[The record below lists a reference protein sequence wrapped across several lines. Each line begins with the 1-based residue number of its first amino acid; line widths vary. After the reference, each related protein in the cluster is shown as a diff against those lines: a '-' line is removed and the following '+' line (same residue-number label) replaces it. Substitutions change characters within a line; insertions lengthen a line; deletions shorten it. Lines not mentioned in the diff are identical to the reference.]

1 VEYGIM
7 SGASKRAQGHQH
19 LARKASY
26 AGVLGLTA
34 FLAGCQAHSG
44 HHLTAEPGLTY
55 EQRHPIVVGF
65 RPVGTNIHADPH
77 AGGLNAVDQ
86 TEVAAVA
93 RQYRNNG
100 YGPIWL
106 QVPPPGVHDHAVQSS
121 IHQVRQIVSREGV
134 DGSVVQVRSY
144 GNLTAHPHQAA
155 PMRMVFQRYT
165 AEAGPCGAW
174 PENVGH
180 NVRNRDY
187 HNFGCSYQRAL
198 AAQVAD
204 PRDLLGP
211 RGHGER
217 NSVRRAD
224 VFEKYQRGEVT
235 SADADDAA
243 QANVSDVA
251 E

>member
-1 VEYGIM
+1 M
-7 SGASKRAQGHQH
+7 SGALKQAQRRSRLSTRFGI
-19 LARKASY
+19 
-26 AGVLGLTA
+26 AGAVGIATLV
-34 FLAGCQAHSG
+34 AGCNAHHQYRLS
-44 HHLTAEPGLTY
+44 TPSLTY
-55 EQRHPIVVGF
+55 EQRHPIVIGF
-65 RPVGTNIHADPH
+65 RPVGVNLYADPYE
-77 AGGLNAVDQ
+77 GGLNAVDK

-106 QVPPPGVHDHAVQSS
+106 QVPPPGVHDHAVQRS
-121 IHQVRQIVSREGV
+121 IHQVRSIVAREGV

-144 GNLTAHPHQAA
+144 GNLAADPHGPA
-155 PMRMVFQRYT
+155 PLRLVFQRYA
-165 AEAGPCGAW
+165 AEAGPCGEW
-174 PENVGH
+174 PDNVAH
-180 NVRNRDY
+180 DPDNEEY
-187 HNFGCSYQRAL
+187 HNFGCAYQRAM
-198 AAQVAD
+198 AAQIAD

-235 SADADDAA
+235 SADLDDAS
-243 QANVSDVA
+243 QATVSDVA

>member
-1 VEYGIM
+1 M
-7 SGASKRAQGHQH
+7 SGGDRMAGQRERRTGWAGWAGTAC
-19 LARKASY
+19 LAAL
-26 AGVLGLTA
+26 A
-34 FLAGCQAHSG
+34 AGCQAHG
-44 HHLTAEPGLTY
+44 MHRLAQPDLTY

-65 RPVGTNIHADPH
+65 RPVGVTVHADPYE
-77 AGGLNAVDQ
+77 GGLNAVDQ

-93 RQYRNNG
+93 RQYRTNG

-106 QVPPPGVHDHAVQSS
+106 QVPPPGVHDHAVQQS
-121 IHQVRQIVSREGV
+121 IHQVRSIVSREGV

-144 GNLTAHPHQAA
+144 GNLAA
-155 PMRMVFQRYT
+155 YPDQPARMRLVFQRYT
-165 AEAGPCGAW
+165 AEAGPCGEW
-174 PENVGH
+174 PENIAH
-180 NVRNRDY
+180 MPDNTEY
-187 HNFGCSYQRAL
+187 HNFGCAYQRAM

-211 RGHGER
+211 RGTGER
-217 NSVRRAD
+217 NSLRRAD

-235 SADADDAA
+235 SAGTDDNA